1 MLAPKRSFM
10 QQVAYLIGM
19 YGHFLKVYVKTL
31 VEYRADTIIAV
42 IAGIVAQGST
52 LIFLTVI
59 FKRIPMLAGWDY
71 NELVFMFGLAA
82 TGRALNQTFFN
93 APFMLTGNIRNGR
106 MDMMMVRPV
115 GVLFQTIGYSQEL
128 NGVGQLITG
137 IAIMGYAASH
147 LEMSW
152 TFLSVLYVVIALL
165 CSALIQFSI
174 LLTISVLTF
183 WFQEIRS
190 LIYPITWL
198 YDFTRYPMQIFHPIL
213 RGLLTYVIPYS
224 LASFYPAA
232 FLLRPEQYG
241 WAAWG
246 VPAVTMV
253 VVMGAYFIWSQGLRR
268 YSSVAG

>member
-1 MLAPKRSFM
+1 M

-31 VEYRADTIIAV
+31 VAYRADTIIAV
-42 IAGIVAQGST
+42 IAGILAQGST

-137 IAIMGYAASH
+137 IAIMGYAASR
-147 LEMSW
+147 LDMSW
-152 TFLSVLYVVIALL
+152 TILNVLYVVIALL

-190 LIYPITWL
+190 LIYPVTWL

-213 RGLLTYVIPYS
+213 RGLLTYIIPYS

-232 FLLRPEQYG
+232 YLLRPEQYG

>member
-1 MLAPKRSFM
+1 MLAPKRSWI
-10 QQVAYLIGM
+10 QQVVYLIGM
-19 YGHFLKVYVKTL
+19 YGQFLKVYVKTL
-31 VEYRADTIIAV
+31 VEYRADTLIAV

-59 FKRIPMLAGWDY
+59 FNRIPTLAGWDFY
-71 NELVFMFGLAA
+71 ELVFMFGLAA

-93 APFMLTGNIRNGR
+93 APFLLTGYIRNGR

-115 GVLFQTIGYSQEL
+115 GVLFQAIGYSQEL

-137 IAIMGYAASH
+137 FAIMGYSASH
-147 LEMSW
+147 LDMAW
-152 TFLSVLYVVIALL
+152 TFLSVLYVGIALL
-165 CSALIQFSI
+165 CSAFIQFSI

-183 WFQEIRS
+183 WIQEVRS

-198 YDFTRYPMQIFHPIL
+198 YDFTRYPLQIFHPLL
-213 RGLLTYVIPYS
+213 RGLLTYIIPYS

-232 FLLRPEQYG
+232 YLLRPEQYG
-241 WAAWG
+241 WAVWG
-246 VPAVTMV
+246 VPAAAMV
-253 VVMGAYFIWSQGLRR
+253 IVMMAYFIWSQGLKR